1 MSNLLLKAA
10 LHYARMGWPVFPLH
24 SPYKNGCSC
33 GNSKCTNIAKHPRT
47 VHGFKDATTDE
58 KQIRKWWKKWPKA
71 NIGIRTGVE
80 SGIVVLDVDAQH
92 GGARSLQLLEKAHG
106 GLLPCPTVR
115 TGGGGRHKYLSHPG
129 VPIKSKTGIAP
140 GLDIRGDGGY
150 VVAPPSRH
158 SSGKRYEWSE
168 HAHLDQ
174 TVIPLLPQ
182 WLQELVAEPAPKH
195 SKTNDDSIQEGD
207 RNVALTS
214 LAGAVRRHGATE
226 ETILA
231 ALRKHNEER
240 CDPPLPDK
248 ELETIAASVSKYPPA
263 EKHSN
268 RGPSQATQLVA
279 SVSDVRF
286 FHTPE
291 NEPYVTIGMGEHHE
305 TWRLREVHFKRWL
318 ARCMYMQTG
327 AAPSSQALNDALGL
341 LEAMALFEGPTE
353 DVFVRLGQSGD
364 KIYLDLC
371 NEAWQVIEISGEDWK
386 VVSESPIKF
395 RRARGMKPLPIP
407 QRGGAISELRSF
419 INLAGENDFV
429 LLVSWLVAAFNPR
442 GPYPVAVLQGEAG
455 SAKSTGVR
463 VIRELLDPNTTP
475 LRSEPRETRDLMIAA
490 QNAWCIAF
498 DNVSHLGW
506 RLSDDLCR
514 LATGGGFSTRRLYT
528 DDEEKLFEATRP
540 LLLNGIEG
548 VVSRGDLIDRSL
560 VVYLPVIP
568 EDQRRPERE
577 FWKDF
582 RIAQPRIFGALL
594 DAVVCASR
602 RLEEV
607 KLERLPRMA
616 DFARW
621 MVAAE
626 PSLGWPEGTF
636 VAAYDANRRSANTLA
651 LEASLIVRALRHACV
666 RAGFKG
672 TSSELLRKLNK
683 HADTQDITQKAWPKD
698 AWALSKQLRGI
709 APNLRPAGLDVR
721 FDEKTPGS
729 GSKRIIT
736 ITRVA
741 PTKPEDVAQGWKGPD
756 GIWRFPFPRVP
767 KEQTA
772 SQSSESDA

>member
-1 MSNLLLKAA
+1 MSNKLMKAA
-10 LHYARMGWPVFPLH
+10 HRYARMGLPVFPLH
-24 SPYKNGCSC
+24 SPYNSGCSC
-33 GNSKCTNIAKHPRT
+33 GNEECKDIGKHPRT
-47 VHGFKDATTDE
+47 AHGFKDATTDE
-58 KQIRKWWKKWPKA
+58 KQIRAWWKKWPKA
-71 NIGIRTGVE
+71 NIGIRTGAGSE
-80 SGIVVLDVDAQH
+80 LVVLDVDARH
-92 GGARSLQLLEKAHG
+92 KGYISLQLLEKAHG
-106 GLLPCPTVR
+106 GLPPCPTVH

-129 VPIKSKTGIAP
+129 IPIKNKTGIAP

-174 TVIPLLPQ
+174 MAIPPMPQ
-182 WLQELVAEPAPKH
+182 WLRKLVNEPAPKH
-195 SKTNDDSIQEGD
+195 SKTNGDSIQEGD

-214 LAGAVRRHGATE
+214 FAGAVRRHGATE

-231 ALRKHNEER
+231 ALRKHNEDR

-248 ELETIAASVSKYPPA
+248 ELETIAASVSKYPPT
-263 EKHSN
+263 EKISN
-268 RGPSQATQLVA
+268 REPSQATRLVA
-279 SVSDVRF
+279 STSDVSF

-291 NEPYVTIGMGEHHE
+291 NEPYVTIRMGEHHE

-318 ARCMYMQTG
+318 ARSLYMQTG

-341 LEAMALFEGPTE
+341 LEAMALFEGPNE

-371 NEAWQVIEISGEDWK
+371 NEAWQVIEISGEGWK
-386 VVSESPIKF
+386 VLSESPIKF
-395 RRARGMKPLPIP
+395 RRARGMKALPIP
-407 QRGGAISELRSF
+407 QRGGTISELRSF
-419 INLAGENDFV
+419 INLASENDFV

-442 GPYPVAVLQGEAG
+442 GPYPVGVLQGEAG

-528 DDEEKLFEATRP
+528 DEEEKLFEATRP

-568 EDQRRPERE
+568 ENQRRSEKE
-577 FWKDF
+577 FWKHF
-582 RIAQPRIFGALL
+582 RAALPQIIGSLL
-594 DAVVCASR
+594 DAVACALR
-602 RLEEV
+602 RLEKV
-607 KLERLPRMA
+607 KLDRLPRMA

-636 VAAYDANRRSANTLA
+636 MAAYDANRRSANTLA
-651 LEASLIVRALRHACV
+651 LEASLIVRALRHVCINADF
-666 RAGFKG
+666 RG
-672 TSSELLRKLNK
+672 TSSELLRELNN
-683 HADTQDITQKAWPKD
+683 HADTQDIAQKAWPKD
-698 AWALSKQLRGI
+698 AWVLSKQLRGI
-709 APNLRPAGLDVR
+709 APNLRPSGLDVR
-721 FDEKTPGS
+721 FGEKTPGS

-741 PTKPEDVAQGWKGPD
+741 PTKTQGVAQGRKGPD
-756 GIWRFPFPRVP
+756 GIWRFPFPRVS
-767 KEQTA
+767 KEQKA
-772 SQSSESDA
+772 SKSSESGT